1 MYLLQSLP
9 LCLEQIKIS
18 RSLCMVHCTS
28 NVYCKK
34 ILEQAPSHTTFEKK
48 KPHKKHFNSLCLI
61 EFNELLGSFSLF
73 FFFLEYVKGFY
84 FNN

>member
-1 MYLLQSLP
+1 MFT
-9 LCLEQIKIS
+9 
-18 RSLCMVHCTS
+18 V
-28 NVYCKK
+28 KK

-48 KPHKKHFNSLCLI
+48 NTHKKHFNSLCLI

-84 FNN
+84 FNNWWTIECKELCKWNVKIGETVDSF